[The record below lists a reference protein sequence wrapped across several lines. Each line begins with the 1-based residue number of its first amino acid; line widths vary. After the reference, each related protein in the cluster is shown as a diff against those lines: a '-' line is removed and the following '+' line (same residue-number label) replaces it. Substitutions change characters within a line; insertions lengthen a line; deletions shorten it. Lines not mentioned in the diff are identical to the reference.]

1 MVVLDDL
8 IESRIVAGV
17 AIAAGAAILAPVLVP
32 VVLGVAR
39 PLVKSAIK
47 AGFVFYDRGVEAVAQ
62 IREVT
67 EDLVAEVK
75 AELKPAV
82 PQAEEAPAGPNAAS
96 EATS

>member
-8 IESRIVAGV
+8 FESKIVAGV
-17 AIAAGAAILAPVLVP
+17 AVAAGAAILGPVLVP
-32 VVLGVAR
+32 VILGAAR

-47 AGFVFYDRGVEAVAQ
+47 AGFMLYERGVEAAAE

-75 AELKPAV
+75 AELQPAV
-82 PQAEEAPAGPNAAS
+82 PQAEEAPAGPNGKS
-96 EATS
+96 EATP